1 MIKFLVGFLIGILGV
16 LVVQEQSEAADV
28 KIVDSSGLIRG
39 VRVVRDASRVTI
51 SLVEPKGVRGECV
64 ATNVDGIASERREA
78 ISPAGECVF
87 NALAAGTWQVTVT
100 GGARW
105 RVRIDE

>member
-16 LVVQEQSEAADV
+16 LVIQERSEAADL
-28 KIVDSSGLIRG
+28 KIVDSAGLIRG
-39 VRVVRDASRVTI
+39 VRVVRESSRVTV
-51 SLVEPKGVRGECV
+51 SLMDPKGGRGECV
-64 ATNVDGIASERREA
+64 ATNVDGIASERREP
-78 ISPAGECVF
+78 ISPKGECVF
-87 NALAAGTWQVTVT
+87 SALAAGTWQVTVS